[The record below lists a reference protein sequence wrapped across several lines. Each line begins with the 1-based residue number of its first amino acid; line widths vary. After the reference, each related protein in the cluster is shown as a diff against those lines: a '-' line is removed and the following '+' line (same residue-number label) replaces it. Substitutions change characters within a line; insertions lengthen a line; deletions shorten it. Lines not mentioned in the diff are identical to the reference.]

1 MCYFPPPPQTYFF
14 KRIGKTKLT
23 THSWQHREKY
33 ADPLPDDIAGINAFV
48 VKQIGLISIISIR
61 RDWGKRRGKCLMS
74 RGNAAFSKCLGL
86 GYTHAKPIQPSKP
99 LHAMPPGLESWL
111 SSLNNS
117 RQTEKIQ
124 VKWTLHISDT
134 LAHDLSLTKALHVEF
149 TSLPYFES
157 CLSRAQS
164 SHFHKQQNPVCFLTK
179 CHKIHNYKF
188 CECLVLWMFLFSH
201 WSMKWN

>member
-111 SSLNNS
+111 CLLWITAGRQRKSKSNEHFTFLTLWLMIFPSQKPYMWSLPPCHILKAAFPEHNHHTFTNS
-117 RQTEKIQ
+117 RILCVSWPNAIKYIT
-124 VKWTLHISDT
+124 
-134 LAHDLSLTKALHVEF
+134 
-149 TSLPYFES
+149 TSS
-157 CLSRAQS
+157 V
-164 SHFHKQQNPVCFLTK
+164 NV
-179 CHKIHNYKF
+179 
-188 CECLVLWMFLFSH
+188 
-201 WSMKWN
+201 